1 MTALIR
7 PALPADRDFIV
18 STWSSSFRTSH
29 YAGMI
34 SMRNYADVMHR
45 EIAIVLDHPSTL
57 TLVAEQPGET
67 DEEGRPFL
75 YGFVS
80 AASRHRPESPPYVYY
95 VYVKSPYRRGKERHQ
110 LDKGYGQLL
119 LEAAGVR
126 PRTPF
131 RYGYQTS
138 MSLQL
143 ASKIPLG
150 EWDPLPARYL
160 EQA

>member
-7 PALPADRDFIV
+7 PATPADRDFIV

-34 SMRNYADVMHR
+34 SMRHYADVMHR
-45 EIAIVLDHPSTL
+45 EIALVLDHPTTL
-57 TLVAEQPGET
+57 TLVAEQPGEI
-67 DEEGRPFL
+67 DEHGRPFL

-80 AASRHRPESPPYVYY
+80 VAGRSKPDSAPYVYY
-95 VYVKSPYRRGKERHQ
+95 VYVKSPYRRGKERHGM
-110 LDKGYGQLL
+110 DRGYGRQLL
-119 LEAAGVR
+119 DAVGVR
-126 PRTPF
+126 SCSPL
-131 RYGYQTS
+131 RYAYQTS

-143 ASKIPLG
+143 AAKIPLG

-160 EQA
+160 ERP

>member
-1 MTALIR
+1 MTLIR
-7 PALPADRDFIV
+7 PFTPQDRDFIV
-18 STWSSSFRTSH
+18 STWSASFRTSH

-34 SMRNYADVMHR
+34 SMKNYARVMHE
-45 EIAIVLDHPSTL
+45 EIALVIDHPSTL

-80 AASRHRPESPPYVYY
+80 AAQRLRPESPPYVYY

-110 LDKGYGQLL
+110 MAKGYGQQL
-119 LEAAGVR
+119 LEAVGVTQR
-126 PRTPF
+126 VRF
-131 RYGYQTS
+131 RYGYETS
-138 MSLQL
+138 MSIQL
-143 ASKIPLG
+143 AAKIPLG

-160 EQA
+160 ETR